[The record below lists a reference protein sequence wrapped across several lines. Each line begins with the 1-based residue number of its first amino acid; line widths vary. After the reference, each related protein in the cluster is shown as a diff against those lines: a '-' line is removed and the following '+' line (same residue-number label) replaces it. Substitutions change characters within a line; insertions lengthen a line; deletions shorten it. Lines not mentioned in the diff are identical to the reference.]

1 MNGSWHDDRSLEQA
15 TESVNCEHRCG
26 QEGFSTQSSL
36 RYGPCL
42 VDMKILDLTKRDLE
56 LVSKAKELIQKRKSK
71 RSSVA
76 SVLRTRKDKVFQGVN
91 IEIECSAPCSIC
103 AEYAAIGTM
112 VSEGEEEI
120 ETIVAVSNKEGGYV
134 LPPCG
139 KCRQFISEF
148 GNPYVIIQVEGALK
162 KVQLSELYPL
172 PCVSE

>member
-1 MNGSWHDDRSLEQA
+1 MRTGD
-15 TESVNCEHRCG
+15 
-26 QEGFSTQSSL
+26 FSTQSSL

-42 VDMKILDLTKRDLE
+42 VDMQLLDLTKRDLE
-56 LVSKAKELIQKRKSK
+56 LVEKAKKLIGKRKSK

-76 SVLRTRKDKVFQGVN
+76 SVLRTKSGKIFQGVN

-112 VSEGEEEI
+112 VSEGEEKI
-120 ETIVAVSNKEGGYV
+120 DIIVAVSYKDGGYV

-148 GNPYVIIQVEGALK
+148 GNPYVIVQIEKELK
-162 KVQLSELYPL
+162 KVKLNELYPL
-172 PCVSE
+172 PVVSE